1 MNKETV
7 LIIHED
13 EAATFYKLVINRLKS
28 GWTDLSDDDQWS
40 EASMLRALEE
50 KLTAYL
56 DDGEGDDVIVR

>member
-1 MNKETV
+1 MTPFMELHSDGTPVHLGWKR
-7 LIIHED
+7 HD
-13 EAATFYKLVINRLKS
+13 RLKS

-40 EASMLRALEE
+40 EASMLRALAE